1 MAHRSG
7 FKKKRYAWNPKNEI
21 LYKLMTSRV
30 GVVCINWVFQGVLG
44 MDRAERVFKILLDL
58 LLTML
63 ASAAFSLARF
73 PLWLAVASGFITAH
87 TINWLFNTHFWV
99 MGRYL
104 GITHNPRS
112 RILTYIRFLAE
123 VAQDRAFLLGVIVFG
138 NMTRGGEVRS
148 DSDIDVRYVREK
160 GVANAVRANL
170 FSLREKIRALFLKM
184 PLDSYICDE
193 LSSLDR
199 LRKEERPI
207 ILYDPHGVLKEKYQS
222 RGYDLVDD
230 MQV

>member
-1 MAHRSG
+1 MAHRSA
-7 FKKKRYAWNPKNEI
+7 FKKKRYAWNPENEI
-21 LYKLMTSRV
+21 LYNLMASKV
-30 GVVCINWVFQGVLG
+30 GVVCINWVFQGILG
-44 MDRAERVFKILLDL
+44 MDRAERVFKILFDL
-58 LLTML
+58 ILTIL
-63 ASAAFSLARF
+63 ASAALSLARL
-73 PLWLAVASGFITAH
+73 PLWLPVTLGFVTAH
-87 TINWLFNTHFWV
+87 TINWLLNTHFWV

-104 GITHNPRS
+104 GITHNPPS
-112 RILTYIRFLAE
+112 KILTYIRFLAE
-123 VAQDRAFLLGVIVFG
+123 VAQGRAFLLGVVVFG
-138 NMTRGGEVRS
+138 NMTRGGVVRP

-160 GVANAVRANL
+160 GLANAVRANL